1 MNLDKFTYK
10 SMKEEGS
17 ILEQILEEAANNP
30 ILTKVELKDLLY
42 FPTEEEIEREE
53 KITEYI
59 CNRIDEYCFQN
70 GVFPPKEI
78 LQKIEED
85 ANKRGYE
92 L

>member
-1 MNLDKFTYK
+1 MQESN
-10 SMKEEGS
+10 SM
-17 ILEQILEEAANNP
+17 LEQILEEAANNP
-30 ILTKVELKDLLY
+30 ILTEEELKDLLY

-59 CNRIDEYCFQN
+59 CHRIDEYCFQY

-78 LQKIEED
+78 VQKIEEE
-85 ANKRGYE
+85 AKKRGNE